1 MGTLSSPSPSDQSF
15 FYKQNLESFYRLGCT
30 GNLYDIVLEI
40 KYTKMRNDFYRYLA
54 WRIQTADIERKI
66 NSKHKHKHKS
76 FSYPLFTN
84 KSWEDIEKFVK
95 AAVQIYNKSHP
106 RQQTTVSHALKTLK
120 EWWNHDFKEY
130 QSERAIG

>member
-1 MGTLSSPSPSDQSF
+1 MVEMSTLSSPSDRSF

-54 WRIQTADIERKI
+54 WRIQTVDIERKI
-66 NSKHKHKHKS
+66 NSSRKG
-76 FSYPLFTN
+76 FSYPLFTD
-84 KSWEDIEKFVK
+84 KSWKDIEKFVK

-106 RQQTTVSHALKTLK
+106 HQQTTVPHALRTLK
-120 EWWNHDFKEY
+120 EWWNHDY
-130 QSERAIG
+130 